1 MPKEGTCLERL
12 PKNRVLLG
20 MVYTLLILVI
30 LYLLM
35 QLRPM
40 ISGVY
45 WFLREILTP
54 FIIALIISYVL
65 NPVVSLLGAR
75 KVPRTIAVL
84 LIYALFIMSM
94 TVILMN
100 VIPMLVRQLAELNEH
115 MPDVSFKAQSLVD
128 DLNGLQF
135 FLPDSVRIGIHQSL
149 AKLEDGISLAIAD
162 YINGIGNT
170 INKLFM
176 IFIIPFVAFY
186 ILKDFQLIEKKRRWP
201 LCPERTAKRL
211 CRC

>member
-135 FLPDSVRIGIHQSL
+135 FAGQRPDRDPSIVGEAGGRHLAGDRRLHQR
-149 AKLEDGISLAIAD
+149 DRQYD
-162 YINGIGNT
+162 
-170 INKLFM
+170 
-176 IFIIPFVAFY
+176 
-186 ILKDFQLIEKKRRWP
+186 Q
-201 LCPERTAKRL
+201 
-211 CRC
+211 